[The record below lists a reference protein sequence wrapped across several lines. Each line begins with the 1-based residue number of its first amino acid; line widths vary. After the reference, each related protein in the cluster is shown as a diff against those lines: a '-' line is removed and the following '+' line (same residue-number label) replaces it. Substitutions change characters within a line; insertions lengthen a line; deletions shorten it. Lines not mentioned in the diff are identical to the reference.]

1 MKTRL
6 FLTPLILISVL
17 GTSCGDDSVP
27 EETNGSIHFVI
38 EEDGTRT
45 RIPGATIVLTSD
57 EEKDVTYS
65 RRTDEKGECTFQNL
79 PFGSYKVSISAPK
92 YKSREGIHIQ
102 LRSEENF
109 EQTIVLERQST
120 IIKIDPEVLDFGDNE
135 YAVQKNFSII
145 NTDYEDL
152 KWTIIDA
159 DVAWVFSVVDA
170 DGKKSGVISYDK
182 RETPITV
189 TIDRNQLPLGDHE
202 CKIGVLGENSRAEL
216 TIKASKR
223 DKRPDTNILSV
234 DVDRSHAVFY
244 GEIVWAGEPLYDRRG
259 FVYSKSPILDDAT
272 SGFILIP
279 CTKDYNQPL
288 FEAAISDLEENETY
302 FVRAFGENSQ
312 GIKFSSNSIEFAAIK
327 PTVVKTLPASIL
339 NGVSGGVQFNGEIE
353 EEGNPPYTEKG
364 FCYKSSGEP
373 TIADTKRTVTE
384 GRTGLFSYT
393 CLDLA
398 SNSKYYIRAYAI
410 QNGKPIY
417 GSSEPI
423 SLEPTSVSTS
433 GYTNLRASSV
443 TLHGAINNVGNP
455 PFTEKGFF
463 YSTTGTPVMSDTKII
478 VAGAE
483 KGNYSYNLT
492 GLKDGQNYY
501 YRAYAVQ
508 NGKYILAD
516 ETVSFRPSSTEA
528 RITTYAASNITA
540 TSARLNASVVEAGD
554 PPFSEKGFC
563 LSSDYTVP
571 TIENSRRVTVSGTNV
586 GNYSA
591 DISDL
596 ESQTD
601 YYYRAYVIQNG
612 MAVYDDND
620 NTLKF
625 TTSYTKPRIQT
636 NIVTEIGYTSAVLN
650 GSLIEAGDPRITEM
664 GFCYG
669 TSPYPTITDNRI
681 RINNIRIGDF
691 NTKISNLEE
700 DTKYYVRTYY
710 IQTDKIEY
718 SNQQEFETYLTP
730 IVKTYEA
737 DNVSI
742 VESSALGYWT
752 ARFRGAFVDG
762 NPSITEFG
770 FVYSTTSNPT
780 IGTGTVVKSMDS
792 GYPNKKEESGFTIYY
807 IAKTLSDLPGYKNYH
822 VRTYVKTQLGVFY
835 GEDMSFITY

>member
-1 MKTRL
+1 MKTKL
-6 FLTPLILISVL
+6 FPLLLSFIVVW
-17 GTSCGDDSVP
+17 GCTNNGAP
-27 EETNGSIHFVI
+27 EEKTGNVSFIITEDNTSERLSGVSIALSSS
-38 EEDGTRT
+38 EEDGT
-45 RIPGATIVLTSD
+45 VFN
-57 EEKDVTYS
+57 KK
-65 RRTDEKGECTFQNL
+65 TDNLGSATFQNIPL
-79 PFGSYKVSISAPK
+79 GSYMVSINKPSYETK
-92 YKSREGIHIQ
+92 DNLSLQIHAGDNPIQ
-102 LRSEENF
+102 QIGLKRIT
-109 EQTIVLERQST
+109 TILVVEPS
-120 IIKIDPEVLDFGDNE
+120 VLDFGDDE
-135 YAVQKNFSII
+135 SVVQAFSIA
-145 NTDYEDL
+145 NPNYTDLEWSIVDS
-152 KWTIIDA
+152 
-159 DVAWVFSVVDA
+159 DVAWIVSVLDK
-170 DGKKSGVISYDK
+170 DGNKSGLLKYGQEIALS
-182 RETPITV
+182 V
-189 TIDRNQLPLGDHE
+189 TIDRSQLP
-202 CKIGVLGENSRAEL
+202 IGNNESTIVILSDNGRSVL
-216 TIKASKR
+216 TVKASKR

-244 GEIVWAGEPLYDRRG
+244 GEIVWEGDPLYDRRG

-288 FEAAISDLEENETY
+288 FEAAVSDLEENETY

-364 FCYKSSGEP
+364 FCYNTSGEP

-492 GLKDGQNYY
+492 GLIDGQNYY

-700 DTKYYVRTYY
+700 DTKYYVQTYY

-718 SNQQEFETYLTP
+718 SNNQQEFETYLTP

-835 GEDMSFITY
+835 GEDMSFMTY